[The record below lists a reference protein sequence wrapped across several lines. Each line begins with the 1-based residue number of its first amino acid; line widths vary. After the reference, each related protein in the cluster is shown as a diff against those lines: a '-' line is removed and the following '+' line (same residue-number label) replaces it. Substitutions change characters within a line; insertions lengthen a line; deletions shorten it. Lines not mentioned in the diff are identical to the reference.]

1 MLSLTQIELRKV
13 ISQELADAGI
23 NRNTLVDM
31 VHKAVADKVQ
41 KKVDELFNSSKDGIE
56 NKIQNIVSRTICY
69 DSNLRRTLCDIVKQ
83 NIVDIDVTIKTKEER
98 WG

>member
-13 ISQELADAGI
+13 ISQQLAEAGI

-31 VHKAVADKVQ
+31 VRKAVDEKVQ

-56 NKIQNIVSRTICY
+56 SKIQNIVSRTLSY

-83 NIVDIDVTIKTKEER
+83 NIVDIDVTIKTKE
-98 WG
+98 

>member
-31 VHKAVADKVQ
+31 VRKAIDDKVQ

-56 NKIQNIVSRTICY
+56 NKIQNIVSRTLSY
-69 DSNLRRTLCDIVKQ
+69 DSNLRRTICDIVKQ
-83 NIVDIDVTIKTKEER
+83 NIVDIDVTIKTIE
-98 WG
+98 

>member
-31 VHKAVADKVQ
+31 VHKVVDDKVQ
-41 KKVDELFNSSKDGIE
+41 KKVDELFNSSKDVIE
-56 NKIQNIVSRTICY
+56 NKIQNTKYCVSY
-69 DSNLRRTLCDIVKQ
+69 HML
-83 NIVDIDVTIKTKEER
+83 
-98 WG
+98 

>member
-31 VHKAVADKVQ
+31 VRKVIDDKVQ

-56 NKIQNIVSRTICY
+56 NKIQNIVSRILSY

-83 NIVDIDVTIKTKEER
+83 NIVDIDVTIKTKE
-98 WG
+98 

>member
-31 VHKAVADKVQ
+31 VHKAVDDKVQ

-56 NKIQNIVSRTICY
+56 NKIQNIVSRTLCY
-69 DSNLRRTLCDIVKQ
+69 DSNLRRTLCDIIKQ
-83 NIVDIDVTIKTKEER
+83 NIVDIDVTVKTKE
-98 WG
+98 

>member
-31 VHKAVADKVQ
+31 VHKAVDDKVQ

-56 NKIQNIVSRTICY
+56 NKIQNIVSRTLCY

-83 NIVDIDVTIKTKEER
+83 NIVDIDVTIKTKE
-98 WG
+98 

>member
-31 VHKAVADKVQ
+31 VHKAVDDKVQ

-56 NKIQNIVSRTICY
+56 NKIQNIVSRTLSY

-83 NIVDIDVTIKTKEER
+83 NIVDIDVIIKTKE
-98 WG
+98 

>member
-13 ISQELADAGI
+13 ISQELADAGV

-31 VHKAVADKVQ
+31 VHKAVDDKVQ

-56 NKIQNIVSRTICY
+56 NKIQNIVSRTLSY
-69 DSNLRRTLCDIVKQ
+69 DSNLRRMLCDIVKQ
-83 NIVDIDVTIKTKEER
+83 NIVDIDVTIKTKE
-98 WG
+98 

>member
-31 VHKAVADKVQ
+31 VHKAVDDKVQ

-56 NKIQNIVSRTICY
+56 NKIQNIVSHTLSY
-69 DSNLRRTLCDIVKQ
+69 DSNLRRTVCDIIKQ
-83 NIVDIDVTIKTKEER
+83 NIVDIDVTIKTKE
-98 WG
+98 

>member
-31 VHKAVADKVQ
+31 VHKAVDDKVQ

-56 NKIQNIVSRTICY
+56 NKIQNIVSRTLCY
-69 DSNLRRTLCDIVKQ
+69 DSNLRRMLCDIIKQ
-83 NIVDIDVTIKTKEER
+83 NIVDIDVTIKTKE
-98 WG
+98 

>member
-31 VHKAVADKVQ
+31 VNKAVDDKVQ

-69 DSNLRRTLCDIVKQ
+69 DSNLRRTLCDIIKQ
-83 NIVDIDVTIKTKEER
+83 NIVDIDVTIKTKE
-98 WG
+98 

>member
-31 VHKAVADKVQ
+31 VNKAVDDKVQ

-83 NIVDIDVTIKTKEER
+83 NIVDIDVTIKTKE
-98 WG
+98 

>member
-31 VHKAVADKVQ
+31 VHKAVDDKVQ
-41 KKVDELFNSSKDGIE
+41 KKLPNSL
-56 NKIQNIVSRTICY
+56 IQ
-69 DSNLRRTLCDIVKQ
+69 VKMES
-83 NIVDIDVTIKTKEER
+83 KTKYKILCLVPYVMILI
-98 WG
+98 

>member
-31 VHKAVADKVQ
+31 VKKAVDEKVK
-41 KKVDELFNSSKDGIE
+41 KKVDEVFNSSKDGIDC
-56 NKIQNIVSRTICY
+56 KIDRIISKELRY
-69 DSNLRRTLCDIVKQ
+69 DSNLRNVIYGVIKQ
-83 NIVDIDVTIKTKEER
+83 NIVDIDVNVITKEER
-98 WG
+98 K

>member
-31 VHKAVADKVQ
+31 VNKAVDDKVQ

-56 NKIQNIVSRTICY
+56 NRIQNIVSRTLCY
-69 DSNLRRTLCDIVKQ
+69 DSNLRRTLCDIIKQ
-83 NIVDIDVTIKTKEER
+83 NIVDIDVTIKTKE
-98 WG
+98 

>member
-31 VHKAVADKVQ
+31 VHKAVDDKVQ

-83 NIVDIDVTIKTKEER
+83 NVVDIDVTIKTKE
-98 WG
+98 

>member
-31 VHKAVADKVQ
+31 VRKAIDDKVQ
-41 KKVDELFNSSKDGIE
+41 KKLMNSL
-56 NKIQNIVSRTICY
+56 IQ
-69 DSNLRRTLCDIVKQ
+69 VKMES
-83 NIVDIDVTIKTKEER
+83 KTKYKILCLVP
-98 WG
+98 

>member
-31 VHKAVADKVQ
+31 VRKAIDDKVQ

-56 NKIQNIVSRTICY
+56 NKIQNIVSRTLSY

-83 NIVDIDVTIKTKEER
+83 NIVDIDVTIKTKK
-98 WG
+98 

>member
-31 VHKAVADKVQ
+31 VHKAVDDKVQ
-41 KKVDELFNSSKDGIE
+41 KKLMNSL
-56 NKIQNIVSRTICY
+56 IQ
-69 DSNLRRTLCDIVKQ
+69 VKMES
-83 NIVDIDVTIKTKEER
+83 KTKYKILCLVP
-98 WG
+98 

>member
-23 NRNTLVDM
+23 NRNTLEDM
-31 VHKAVADKVQ
+31 VRKAIDDKVQ
-41 KKVDELFNSSKDGIE
+41 KKVDELFNLSKDGIE
-56 NKIQNIVSRTICY
+56 NKIQNIVSRTLSY

-83 NIVDIDVTIKTKEER
+83 NIVDIDVTIKTKE
-98 WG
+98 

>member
-31 VHKAVADKVQ
+31 VHKAVDDKVQ

-56 NKIQNIVSRTICY
+56 NKIQNIVSHTLCY
-69 DSNLRRTLCDIVKQ
+69 DSNLRRMLCDIVKQ
-83 NIVDIDVTIKTKEER
+83 NIVDIDVTIKTKE
-98 WG
+98 

>member
-13 ISQELADAGI
+13 ISQELAEAGI

-31 VHKAVADKVQ
+31 VRKAVDEKVQ
-41 KKVDELFNSSKDGIE
+41 KKVDELFNSTKEGIE
-56 NKIQNIVSRTICY
+56 NKIQNIVSRTLSY

-83 NIVDIDVTIKTKEER
+83 NIVDIDVTIKTKE
-98 WG
+98 

>member
-31 VHKAVADKVQ
+31 VRKAVDDKVQ
-41 KKVDELFNSSKDGIE
+41 KKVDELFNSSKCGIE
-56 NKIQNIVSRTICY
+56 NKIQNIVSRTLCC
-69 DSNLRRTLCDIVKQ
+69 DSDLRRRICDIIKQ
-83 NIVDIDVTIKTKEER
+83 NIVDIDVTIKTKE
-98 WG
+98 

>member
-31 VHKAVADKVQ
+31 VHKAVDDKVQ

-69 DSNLRRTLCDIVKQ
+69 DSNLRRTLCDIIKQ
-83 NIVDIDVTIKTKEER
+83 NIVDIDVTIKTKE
-98 WG
+98 

>member
-31 VHKAVADKVQ
+31 VHKAVDDKVQ
-41 KKVDELFNSSKDGIE
+41 KKVQNVAVTELAAASAVAIGAAVVDTYLMSK
-56 NKIQNIVSRTICY
+56 N
-69 DSNLRRTLCDIVKQ
+69 
-83 NIVDIDVTIKTKEER
+83 
-98 WG
+98 